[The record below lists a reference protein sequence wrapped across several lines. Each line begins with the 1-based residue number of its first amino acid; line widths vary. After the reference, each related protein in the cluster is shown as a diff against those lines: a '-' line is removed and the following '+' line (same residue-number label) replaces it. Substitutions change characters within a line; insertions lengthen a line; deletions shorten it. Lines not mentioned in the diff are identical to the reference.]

1 MAEAIDGQGLNGVT
15 GQAAL
20 TTLARASLADTI
32 DLLWSVAMDEADAAG
47 ASALAALAVQAMV
60 RAERD
65 LTWDAA
71 GGDDEQLLEWLLQTP
86 SSDRVSGVPAVERF
100 GSARQPEERKAAWR
114 LHEAVSRIAFSAARG
129 SSTAARAL
137 WRESWHARGSI
148 FLGDVLTYLR
158 QREQSGPDGPI
169 AAKIGRALAEGA
181 RLRTTDDPAL
191 VVVAHS
197 MGGNIVYDLL
207 SHLRPELECDVLVTV
222 GSQVGVF
229 AELGL
234 LPAVSAPADPKAD
247 RVPALANVGS
257 WINVY
262 DPNDP
267 LAFVTAKIFAG
278 SEDFAYS
285 TGRGLRSSHSAYLR
299 RPSFHH
305 RLAERLRDCPM
316 PTTAAVLPQE

>member
-1 MAEAIDGQGLNGVT
+1 MAEAIERHDLINSKGQT
-15 GQAAL
+15 TL
-20 TTLARASLADTI
+20 TTLASESFADAV
-32 DLLWSVAMDEADAAG
+32 DLLWSVAMEDVDATE
-47 ASALAALAVQAMV
+47 ASALAALAAQAMA
-60 RAERD
+60 RAQDGPARD
-65 LTWDAA
+65 MT
-71 GGDDEQLLEWLLQTP
+71 GVDDDQWVEWLLRTSSADA
-86 SSDRVSGVPAVERF
+86 SSDLPAVERF
-100 GSARQPEERKAAWR
+100 GSARQPKERNTAWR
-114 LHEAVSRIAFSAARG
+114 LHEAASRIAFSAARVT
-129 SSTAARAL
+129 STAALAL
-137 WRESWHARGSI
+137 WRESWHAQGSV

-158 QREQSGPDGPI
+158 QREESGPDGPI
-169 AAKIGRALAEGA
+169 VGKIGAALAEGA
-181 RLRTTDDPAL
+181 RSRTADDPAL

-234 LPAVSAPADPKAD
+234 LPAVSAPADPKSD

-285 TGRGLRSSHSAYLR
+285 TGRGVKSSHSAYMR

-305 RLAERLRDCPM
+305 RLAERLRDCPL
-316 PTTAAVLPQE
+316 PSTATGLPQE